1 MKLDKSVRYALA
13 LVGQFGFSML
23 VPIFLLFWLGLRLD
37 RWLGTNF
44 LVIIFFFAGALIG
57 MWNIYAL
64 VKRLDRPK
72 EEQAKGRV
80 PDDDSPEP

>member
-44 LVIIFFFAGALIG
+44 LVIIFFFAGALVG
-57 MWNIYAL
+57 MWNVYAL
-64 VKRLDRPK
+64 VKRLDRPQEGAK
-72 EEQAKGRV
+72 EERI
-80 PDDDSPEP
+80 PEDDGPEP